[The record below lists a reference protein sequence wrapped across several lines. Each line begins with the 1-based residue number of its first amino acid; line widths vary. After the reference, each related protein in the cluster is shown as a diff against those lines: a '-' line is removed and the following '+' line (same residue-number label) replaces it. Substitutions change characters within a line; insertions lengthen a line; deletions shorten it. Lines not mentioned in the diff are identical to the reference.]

1 MFKKYLVKTY
11 DPDGDY
17 IGLVN
22 KYDFN
27 SFTEKI
33 NSGQGELD
41 LTVKQDIK
49 DFDLSGKYGFFNE
62 VRIDYKDQYTGSTGA
77 RLYSGKIIEIE
88 PQDQALKLT
97 SAGYVS
103 DLANRRLQKSV
114 NGVQYSIGS
123 DQTSDIIKD
132 LIINYRAQFSS
143 VSVSEK
149 APTELLDSTFGGTRW
164 LGQKFTTTGLTS
176 EERIITGV
184 RVRLKYNAGTA
195 ADIGCY
201 LYTSVGLGVPGAAV
215 TNIAQGSSI
224 SNSSYGT
231 FDFYFDAPYTMSAT
245 TDYFVVLNSTASSAT
260 NTYQWSTDLD
270 YYAGGYKV
278 HFNGLAW
285 AADPTLDMSF
295 ELLYADESRVKI
307 NYTSTSIDDSEDAQT
322 LKIQLDTYK
331 QVIDRA
337 VKYGP
342 ANWYWFIDQNNT
354 FHYHRYGLQ
363 SMEVNDCD
371 NSAIWTSSGCTLST
385 ETNNIKE
392 GEGAVSIALSGLGAS
407 STALY
412 SFGIGS
418 IDISSYKYSA
428 PIWFYIPNL
437 SGIDYVACRYYDGL
451 VYDEFRIESPALTT
465 GWNYLLDKVNIRRT
479 PDASTGTV
487 DYTQISIIQFRI
499 EQTAAATATAGF
511 IIDDWRAA
519 NLNHHNLFWQKDW
532 DLETKFDVRELKN
545 DFLFYNNQTGGS
557 QIISQ
562 YKNQDSIDTHGRY
575 HSQVSDERVTTQAT
589 ADLRGY
595 KEILEKSNPR
605 TIIEGVTVKAPFNF
619 PQIKPGHTVS
629 IKNVPSNYQNLVEDR
644 MVTMEKAQNHNNC
657 GLTLTR
663 ETPIITR
670 QIDKLT
676 KKDEDITTT
685 NLPDNF
691 S

>member
-17 IGLVN
+17 IGLVK

-33 NSGQGELD
+33 NSGQGELN

-88 PQDQALKLT
+88 PQDKKLKLT

-114 NGVQYSIGS
+114 NGIQYSIGS
-123 DQTSDIIKD
+123 DQTSDILKN
-132 LIINYRAQFSS
+132 LITNYRAANSDVAIANLVEDSS
-143 VSVSEK
+143 SS
-149 APTELLDSTFGGTRW
+149 FGAARW
-164 LGQKFTTTGLTS
+164 QGQTFTTGTDTEQNNIS
-176 EERIITGV
+176 GV
-184 RVRLKYNAGTA
+184 RLRLNYTGIGVTA
-195 ADIGCY
+195 NIEASIW
-201 LYTSVGLGVPGAAV
+201 SNGLGSPNALLTDWAS
-215 TNIAQGSSI
+215 GSAI
-224 SNSSYGT
+224 SNTSMAN
-231 FDFYFDAPYTMSAT
+231 FDFYFDAQVPLSNSTVYWIVLRSTGAGAT
-245 TDYFVVLNSTASSAT
+245 TVYNVATSTLNP
-260 NTYQWSTDLD
+260 
-270 YYAGGYKV
+270 YAGGSRYAS
-278 HFNGLAW
+278 NNSGGIW
-285 AADPTLDMSF
+285 APALGEDIVFETL
-295 ELLYADESRVKI
+295 YVDESKVKI

-342 ANWYWFIDQNNT
+342 ANWYWFIDENNT

-519 NLNHHNLFWQKDW
+519 NLNHHNLFWKKDW